1 MRTGFVVIVGL
12 IAGFF
17 AGILLSALIGLV
29 SLLLFDDATGIRFLP
44 LYLAILGAVVAPAV
58 ARRVRPGS
66 G

>member
-1 MRTGFVVIVGL
+1 MRTGFMVIVGL
-12 IAGFF
+12 IAGFLV
-17 AGILLSALIGLV
+17 GILLSALIGLV

-44 LYLAILGAVVAPAV
+44 LYLAILGAVVTPLV

>member
-1 MRTGFVVIVGL
+1 MRTGFLVIVGL
-12 IAGFF
+12 IAGFL

-44 LYLAILGAVVAPAV
+44 LYLAILGAVVAPLLV
-58 ARRVRPGS
+58 RRVGPKS